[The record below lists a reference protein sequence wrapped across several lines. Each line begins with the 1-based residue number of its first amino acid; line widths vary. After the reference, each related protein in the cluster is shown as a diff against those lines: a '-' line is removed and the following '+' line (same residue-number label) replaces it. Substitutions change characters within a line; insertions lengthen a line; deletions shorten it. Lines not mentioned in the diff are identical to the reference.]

1 MLHYSYTLSGKASAA
16 VGNKYISDILAPGW
30 DEMHNENSKENSKP
44 RKKTNKYL
52 TLLYDGSDISFY
64 TFVAQSDDHA
74 RKKLEESLFLVD
86 NPYFILISAE
96 DFEHFLDANPSVQYQ
111 HLIDYNSID
120 GLSMGMGDSL
130 WLLGSIMLAEQL
142 SEIAGAFV
150 FGVGIPIIISIL
162 YFLYHFWALPQEQGY
177 SLQKKQM
184 DELRYKTGS
193 LIFKMLCS
201 AAGSLAGF
209 YIAIEIAQVFL
220 LMGADGGL
228 TLAAH
233 GVIALGIG
241 FGTALFWTLSTAV
254 TDYTRDG
261 KLKSFFTYAQ
271 VFLTAFAGG
280 VSWYVCSVAVP
291 KWIAQGFVIVT
302 SILLGLVCNFLIT
315 TSIGLIVGVH
325 QNKMKTILGTTVQR
339 IKEVC
344 LVLAK
349 IINPPKPEDGDE
361 AKIKQPRIITYLYKK
376 TVPPEKTMK
385 ENLALPTPALNVASF
400 P

>member
-1 MLHYSYTLSGKASAA
+1 M
-16 VGNKYISDILAPGW
+16 
-30 DEMHNENSKENSKP
+30 
-44 RKKTNKYL
+44 
-52 TLLYDGSDISFY
+52 
-64 TFVAQSDDHA
+64 
-74 RKKLEESLFLVD
+74 
-86 NPYFILISAE
+86 
-96 DFEHFLDANPSVQYQ
+96 
-111 HLIDYNSID
+111 
-120 GLSMGMGDSL
+120 
-130 WLLGSIMLAEQL
+130 
-142 SEIAGAFV
+142 
-150 FGVGIPIIISIL
+150 
-162 YFLYHFWALPQEQGY
+162 
-177 SLQKKQM
+177 
-184 DELRYKTGS
+184 
-193 LIFKMLCS
+193 
-201 AAGSLAGF
+201 
-209 YIAIEIAQVFL
+209 
-220 LMGADGGL
+220 
-228 TLAAH
+228 
-233 GVIALGIG
+233 GIG